1 MVYARFS
8 SLIPK
13 RVRNA
18 FKKELDYLGIEIESG
33 KFVGFVFSFSL
44 ALSFGLALNL
54 YFFYKIPVLLSFAF
68 FSVLFVAGVFFWLS
82 ITAESKGRFVE
93 RILPDAL
100 QLIASNVRSGLNTE
114 RALLVSAR
122 PEFGPLE
129 LELKKASKRILTGT
143 KIQDALDEIPK
154 HIQSKT
160 LEKTFW
166 LINKG
171 ISSGG
176 QIADVLT
183 QLSDDLRAQNSLQDE
198 IRANISIYVMLIFF
212 SAAIGAP
219 IMLGV
224 SSFIVQILNK
234 QMSGIQISD
243 NPSMSTVS
251 AKTPFIGGIPKAK
264 IDPGF
269 VLLFSEVVLLFTA
282 FFASLT
288 MGIINAGTEK
298 QGLKYLP
305 ILLIVSFA
313 LFFGIRLVL
322 STMFKQLV

>member
-1 MVYARFS
+1 
-8 SLIPK
+8 L
-13 RVRNA
+13 
-18 FKKELDYLGIEIESG
+18 EI
-33 KFVGFVFSFSL
+33 
-44 ALSFGLALNL
+44 
-54 YFFYKIPVLLSFAF
+54 
-68 FSVLFVAGVFFWLS
+68 
-82 ITAESKGRFVE
+82 
-93 RILPDAL
+93 
-100 QLIASNVRSGLNTE
+100 
-114 RALLVSAR
+114 
-122 PEFGPLE
+122 
-129 LELKKASKRILTGT
+129 ELKKASKRILTGT
-143 KIQDALDEIPK
+143 KIQDALAEIPK
-154 HIQSKT
+154 RIQSRT

-183 QLSDDLRAQNSLQDE
+183 QLSDDLREQNSLQDE

-224 SSFIVQILNK
+224 SSFIVQILSK

-251 AKTPFIGGIPKAK
+251 AKTPFIGGIPKSK

-305 ILLIVSFA
+305 ILLIVSFV